1 MFGAAASVQNFDIL
15 GNTIKSCVLATCDI
29 PRKLVHRQ
37 LDDIPLVAPLNSPWG
52 HEFAEKYKSFCNEIN
67 MMLAPDCKLLEKAF
81 SNSSSGKVLGI
92 VFNTET
98 LSWRLPEEKIEKCLK
113 SISVIE
119 NKLETTLLD
128 MQQLMGNLNHVGQ
141 MSPFLW
147 NFRFNLN
154 KTLAACNN
162 ALEPV
167 LLTDA
172 TLQELNVWRN
182 FLLDSEKWSPIS
194 HPPHHPPICTKK
206 FFTDAAGLP
215 KGVKWK
221 SNIGCGVVGVDESS
235 DTMLAFQ
242 LWWPKEFITNKM
254 DSKGCRFGEKTSTL
268 EQIAILVPFLLV
280 PEKLTNQHI
289 ILETDNIACVFG
301 HQNRLMK
308 GDECAS
314 IFIRTVHL
322 ICAYLGS
329 TLHVLHSPRCSDWG
343 SITADKLTREH
354 TTNFLEERMLVRWKH
369 LSIPKLLQQWL
380 DNPTED
386 WDLPF
391 KLLEHVQEKLNK

>member
-1 MFGAAASVQNFDIL
+1 
-15 GNTIKSCVLATCDI
+15 
-29 PRKLVHRQ
+29 
-37 LDDIPLVAPLNSPWG
+37 
-52 HEFAEKYKSFCNEIN
+52 
-67 MMLAPDCKLLEKAF
+67 MLAPDCKLLEKAF

-113 SISVIE
+113 SISDIE
-119 NKLETTLLD
+119 NKQETTLLE

-147 NFRFNLN
+147 NFRFKPN

-162 ALEPV
+162 VLEPV
-167 LLTDA
+167 LLSDA

-221 SNIGCGVVGVDESS
+221 CNIGCGVVGVDESS

-268 EQIAILVPFLLV
+268 EQIAILVPLLLV

-301 HQNRLMK
+301 HQNCLMK

-354 TTNFLEERMLVRWKH
+354 TTDFLEERMLVRWKH
-369 LSIPKLLQQWL
+369 LSIPKVLQQWL

-391 KLLEHVQEKLNK
+391 KLLEHVQGKLNK